1 MRPNN
6 TTGGYERALF
16 MRYGLLASVNSC
28 LLFVIVCGDDALAD
42 PDQRFTI
49 ERMRGQVVW
58 LADVL
63 KAHQGVT
70 VARSAHQNVLALVTE
85 DEHVWPLIE
94 DVRGRSFRR
103 DKRLRDMQVELHVR
117 RYKDVS
123 AVQVLKILQIKDGL
137 KFIVD
142 YWCDV
147 CAIGMFEHGPCDCC
161 QDINRLRKRLAVEP

>member
-1 MRPNN
+1 
-6 TTGGYERALF
+6 
-16 MRYGLLASVNSC
+16 MRYGLLASVTSC
-28 LLFVIVCGDDALAD
+28 LLFVIVCGDDALAGPATERDRSGKAAD
-42 PDQRFTI
+42 PAQRFTI

-85 DEHVWPLIE
+85 DDHVWPLIE

-103 DKRLRDMQVELHVR
+103 DKRLRDMRVELHVR

-123 AVQVLKILQIKDGL
+123 AVQVLKILQIEDGL